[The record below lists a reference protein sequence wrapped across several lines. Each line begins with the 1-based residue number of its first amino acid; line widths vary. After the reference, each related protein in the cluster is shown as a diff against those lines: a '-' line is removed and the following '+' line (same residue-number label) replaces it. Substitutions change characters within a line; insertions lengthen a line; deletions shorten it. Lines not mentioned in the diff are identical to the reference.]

1 MNTGGISMSFKKD
14 FVWGAATAAYQI
26 EGAWSED
33 GKGENVWDVFCHE
46 HTHVEQ
52 GHTGDIACDHYHRY
66 KEDVKLMKELGIKAY
81 RFSISWSRLIPNGTG
96 KLNPKGVEF
105 YNNLINELLANG
117 IEPYMTLFHWDYP
130 YALHKKGGWLNDE
143 SVAWFADYAA
153 KVSELFSDRVK
164 NFITFNE
171 PQCFIGAGYMTS
183 PHAPGYQVLYKDIF
197 QMCHNVLKA
206 HGAAVIALR
215 ENAKQPIKVGY
226 APTGTTCYPASES
239 EADIE
244 AARKKMFE
252 CPPLSRG
259 LMWNVSWWS
268 DPVILGK
275 YPEDGLRMYKDFL
288 PEITDEDMR
297 LISQPLD
304 FYGNNIYNGQEI
316 RADQNGNPERVAHKV
331 GLGKTAIQWPIT
343 PEALRWGPRFYY
355 ERYKLPFFITE
366 NGMSAHDIVSL
377 DGKVHD
383 PNRIDFLNRHLL
395 ELEKAIDDGV
405 DVRGYFQWS
414 LMDNFEW
421 AKGYND
427 RFGLIYVDYETQ
439 QRIPKDSFYWYK
451 NWIEE
456 HTK

>member
-1 MNTGGISMSFKKD
+1 MSFKKD
-14 FVWGAATAAYQI
+14 FVWGAATASYQI
-26 EGAWSED
+26 EGAWNED
-33 GKGENVWDVFCHE
+33 GKGLNVWDVFSHE
-46 HTHVEQ
+46 PGNVEQ

-81 RFSISWSRLIPNGTG
+81 RFSISWSRLIPNGIG
-96 KLNPKGVEF
+96 ELNPKGVEF
-105 YNNLINELLANG
+105 YSNLIDELLANG
-117 IEPYMTLFHWDYP
+117 IEPYVTLFHWDYP

-143 SVAWFADYAA
+143 SVRWFTYYAA
-153 KVSELFSDRVK
+153 KVSELYSDRVK

-183 PHAPGYQVLYKDIF
+183 PHAPGYKVLYKDIF
-197 QMCHNVLKA
+197 QICHNVLKS

-239 EADIE
+239 AADIE

-252 CPPLSRG
+252 CPPLSRN

-275 YPEDGLRMYKDFL
+275 YPEDGLKMYKDYL
-288 PEITDEDMR
+288 PEITDEDMK
-297 LISQPLD
+297 LINQPLD
-304 FYGNNIYNGQEI
+304 FYANNIYNGQEI
-316 RADQNGNPERVAHKV
+316 RADENGNPQNVTRKV
-331 GLGKTAIQWPIT
+331 GHGKTAIQWPIT
-343 PEALRWGPRFYY
+343 PKALRWGPRFYY
-355 ERYKLPFFITE
+355 ERYKLPFFVTE
-366 NGMSAHDIVSL
+366 NGMSAHDVVSL

-383 PNRIDFLNRHLL
+383 PNRIDFLNRYLV
-395 ELEKAIDDGV
+395 ELEKATDDGAEI
-405 DVRGYFQWS
+405 DGYFLWS
-414 LMDNFEW
+414 FMDNFEW
-421 AKGYND
+421 AMGYTD
-427 RFGLIYVDYETQ
+427 RFGIVYVDYETQ
-439 QRIPKDSFYWYK
+439 ERIPKDSAYWYK